1 MILIRVLAIIGFI
14 TFSFAAQAASTVDC
28 DLDQV
33 MKDQRKKM
41 DELSLKVYDEYMGK
55 TIKNAPTAKDASCL
69 PALDALDAL
78 IRLRIPSIGGAM
90 GAIFTKIRDMA
101 CTAANNYIQSIANQ
115 AQFNIS
121 DPIGIVGVGVGG
133 TTDGTGGLQ
142 TDQYDFGKVVE
153 DAASG
158 AAGQVI
164 GGVKGSASSIIKG
177 IPTSQTN
184 RTPRLENTVRKEV
197 NDAIKGL

>member
-1 MILIRVLAIIGFI
+1 MIIVRTLIVLAVM
-14 TFSFAAQAASTVDC
+14 TLSFAVHAESTVDC
-28 DLDQV
+28 DLDNV
-33 MKDQRKKM
+33 MKTQRQKM

-78 IRLRIPSIGGAM
+78 IRLRIPSVGGAM
-90 GAIFTKIRDMA
+90 GAIFTKVRDMA
-101 CTAANNYIQSIANQ
+101 CTAANNYIQSVANQ
-115 AQFNIS
+115 AQFNVS

-153 DAASG
+153 NAASS
-158 AAGQVI
+158 AAGSVI
-164 GGVKGSASSIIKG
+164 SGAKGNATQIIKG
-177 IPTSQTN
+177 IPSSPAN
-184 RTPRLENTVRKEV
+184 RTPRVENTIRNEV

>member
-1 MILIRVLAIIGFI
+1 MTL
-14 TFSFAAQAASTVDC
+14 SFAVHAASTVDC
-28 DLDQV
+28 DLDNV
-33 MKDQRKKM
+33 MKTQRQKM

-78 IRLRIPSIGGAM
+78 IRLRIPSVGGAM
-90 GAIFTKIRDMA
+90 GAIFTKVRDMA
-101 CTAANNYIQSIANQ
+101 CTAANNYIQSVANQ
-115 AQFNIS
+115 AQFNVS

-153 DAASG
+153 NAASS
-158 AAGQVI
+158 AAGSVI
-164 GGVKGSASSIIKG
+164 SGAKGNATQIIKG
-177 IPTSQTN
+177 IPSSPAN
-184 RTPRLENTVRKEV
+184 RTPRVENTIRNEV